1 MTTDESTE
9 PEARDLPDADSSREG
24 AVMLVVMLILLVAT
38 ASAAVAVHTTQS
50 ELHAAGQ
57 ERLALQTRYVSEVAI
72 MTTTSWIDQL
82 GDDFQGIWDRWAT
95 KPAPDLTRYGEAPF
109 TADTRHNAIRT
120 GEYEQ
125 TGLPQYIQPPLWLGG
140 GAAGSGGG
148 GGGGSGGASAPA
160 DPSGIGTFGPR
171 QAYGLPSDPTSGQF
185 LGYTVDVTDC
195 VQAPPA
201 YTPGMQIGSNAGL
214 VPTQFYCTL
223 TARGRVVLPGAP
235 AQRGW
240 TFGGSIYNQ
249 DPFMCAQDSRA
260 TILTPIMW
268 VQNPN
273 H

>member
-9 PEARDLPDADSSREG
+9 SEPRALPFGSSSREG

-57 ERLALQTRYVSEVAI
+57 DRLAMQTRYVSEVAI

-82 GDDFQGIWDRWAT
+82 GDDFQGIWDSWST
-95 KPAPDLTRYGEAPF
+95 KPAPDLTRFGEPPL
-109 TADTRHNAIRT
+109 TPNVRHNAIRT

-125 TGLPQYIQPPLWLGG
+125 IAMPAPPNGQFIKPPLWLGG
-140 GAAGSGGG
+140 GSSGT
-148 GGGGSGGASAPA
+148 GGSAAPA

-171 QAYGLPSDPTSGQF
+171 QAYGLPSDATSGQF

-201 YTPGMQIGSNAGL
+201 LTPGMQIGGRAGL

-223 TARGRVVLPGAP
+223 TARGRVVLPGNA
-235 AQRGW
+235 AQRQW

-260 TILTPIMW
+260 TILTPTMW